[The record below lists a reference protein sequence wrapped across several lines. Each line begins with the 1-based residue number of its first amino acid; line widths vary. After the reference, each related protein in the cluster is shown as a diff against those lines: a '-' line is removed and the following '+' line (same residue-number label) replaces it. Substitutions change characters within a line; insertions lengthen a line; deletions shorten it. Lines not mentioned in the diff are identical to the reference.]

1 MHEVLHKPKIKIE
14 TRIGIDTRC
23 HYFRLF
29 KIFPQY
35 INPLKLV

>member
-14 TRIGIDTRC
+14 TRIGIDTRY

-29 KIFPQY
+29 ENIFTIY
-35 INPLKLV
+35 KSST

>member
-14 TRIGIDTRC
+14 TRIGIHVVTFFD
-23 HYFRLF
+23 YL

-35 INPLKLV
+35 INPLLKL